1 MRAVQ
6 LSAVHQLAITE
17 VPDPV
22 PAGGE
27 VLIALRTAA
36 LNHRDVWIKSGQYA
50 GLKWPCVPGSDGAGE
65 VIAVGAGSDPSW
77 MGRPVIIN
85 PSFGWGERTNAQGPD
100 FSILGLPRQGTLAE
114 KIAVPATQISE
125 KPADLSWEEA
135 AALPLGGLTA
145 YRALF
150 SRAGLRAGER
160 LLISGIGG
168 GVALLGLQLALG
180 AGADVWVTSSSA
192 DKIERAVKLGAKG
205 GFNYRDPEWTAAA
218 LKCPG
223 QFDVVLDSAAG
234 EGFAK
239 LIDVTASGGRIV
251 FYGAT
256 RGDTPLP
263 VRKIFWRQIS
273 LLGSTMGSPENW
285 KALMAFVAERKVKPI
300 ISDVFPMDRAGEA
313 FALMERGEQFGK
325 IVVRVGS

>member
-6 LSAVHQLAITE
+6 LSAVNELTVTE
-17 VPDPV
+17 VPDPT

-27 VLIALRTAA
+27 VLIALRAAA

-50 GLKWPCVPGSDGAGE
+50 GLKWPCILGSDGAGN
-65 VIAVGAGSDPSW
+65 VIAVGAGVDSSLV
-77 MGRPVIIN
+77 GRAVVIN

-100 FSILGLPRQGTLAE
+100 FAILGLPRQGTLAQ

-125 KPADLSWEEA
+125 KPADLTWEEA

-150 SRAGLRAGER
+150 SRAGLKAGER
-160 LLISGIGG
+160 VLISGIGG
-168 GVALLGLQLALG
+168 GVALLGLQFAKA

-192 DKIERAVKLGAKG
+192 EKIDRAVKLGAKA

-218 LKCPG
+218 LKTPG

-234 EGFAK
+234 EGFTK
-239 LIDVTASGGRIV
+239 LIDVTASGGRLV

-256 RGDTPLP
+256 RGDTALP
-263 VRKIFWRQIS
+263 ARKIFWRQIS
-273 LLGSTMGSPENW
+273 LLGTTMGSPQDW
-285 KALMAFVAERKVKPI
+285 TALMAFVAERKVKPI
-300 ISDVFPMDRAGEA
+300 ISDVFPLDRAADA

-325 IVVRVGS
+325 IVVRL